1 MTTASSMCL
10 TRDGGFVF
18 AGEEQ
23 KDTNPTSWDIL
34 VMKLAPDGL
43 TAPLLSRARLDIAT
57 GGARFELSGIVG
69 KTYAAES
76 TADFIVWEPF
86 ITNTLLTPQ
95 VEIHH
100 PLSFSQRFYRA
111 RLLP

>member
-1 MTTASSMCL
+1 MRHVGTLWASVARSVA
-10 TRDGGFVF
+10 TV
-18 AGEEQ
+18 
-23 KDTNPTSWDIL
+23 
-34 VMKLAPDGL
+34 
-43 TAPLLSRARLDIAT
+43 LLSCALIFPVIGVVAPALDSPAVAALVKHGARLDIAT